1 LNWFKNLLSSKQQI
15 EHVQFVHTLKQRGID
30 GTMTA
35 APDYP
40 SEPPANFHPAY
51 YQPQP
56 KSIWHRG
63 PSLVTW
69 RLIAMCLLV
78 WPAVFATAVIGTFLV
93 AAILYNDPG
102 GPLFWPLGWI
112 LSGVAYSLVVGIP
125 LAICAHRRHWAVR
138 LIPAVAPAVGLI
150 SLSILLGAWVVPA
163 AAAVALSIIV
173 ETTRRPQSRPE

>member
-1 LNWFKNLLSSKQQI
+1 
-15 EHVQFVHTLKQRGID
+15 
-30 GTMTA
+30 MTA
-35 APDYP
+35 APNYP
-40 SEPPANFHPAY
+40 SEPPMGLNPAP

-56 KSIWHRG
+56 QAVRRRG

-78 WPAVFATAVIGTFLV
+78 WPAVFATVVIGTFLV

-112 LSGVAYSLVVGIP
+112 LSGVIYSLVVGIP

-138 LIPAVAPAVGLI
+138 YIPAVAPAVGLI
-150 SLSILLGAWVVPA
+150 SLSTLLGAWVVPA
-163 AAAVALSIIV
+163 AAAVTLSIIV
-173 ETTRRPQSRPE
+173 ETTRRPKPKPE